1 MITNAMVMM
10 IVPSTIQMRRRPH
23 LEVVRSDRRPNTTF
37 ATVANSAPTPPR
49 IAAAP
54 MAPLT
59 GNAPMFT
66 RSVILSPIPTIA
78 GPSRATK
85 KTNWA
90 MRSQATY
97 LLGAGSVGSLN
108 QWCSW

>member
-1 MITNAMVMM
+1 MITKANVM
-10 IVPSTIQMRRRPH
+10 ITVPSTIQIRRRPH

-54 MAPLT
+54 IAPSS
-59 GNAPMFT
+59 GSAPAST
-66 RSVILSPIPTIA
+66 RLVIFSPIPTIA

-85 KTNWA
+85 NTNWA
-90 MRSQATY
+90 MRSHAT
-97 LLGAGSVGSLN
+97 
-108 QWCSW
+108 